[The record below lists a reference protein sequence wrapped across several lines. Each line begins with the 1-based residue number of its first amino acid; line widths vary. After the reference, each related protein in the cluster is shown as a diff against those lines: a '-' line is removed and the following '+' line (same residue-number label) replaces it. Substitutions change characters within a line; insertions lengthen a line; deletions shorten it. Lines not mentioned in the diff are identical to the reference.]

1 MPHSHAVTVISPLQV
16 WGTGEIGPYP
26 FEQYAG
32 KCLAQG
38 DSWFSIGSLPPGLTT
53 NVLAQLELGK
63 SVVAV
68 NCARPGAVLHHMAD
82 TCRDP
87 QFVRLLAGPLALK
100 WNAILLSGGGNDLID
115 AASVSPTA
123 AAHLRLLARPEE
135 RGAGPLLGDDYI
147 SKPGWKTFSDHLEIV
162 FNDLVDLRDSGIN
175 KGTPL
180 LLHTYAPVMPRPAG
194 AGLGFGP
201 WLQPSLTAFGVPA
214 SDWLMVSNALNDR
227 LVQLLQTL
235 IAARL
240 LADPTAALHLVDT
253 RSAQLQ
259 LADQTSAVSSGDFL
273 NEIHPT
279 RGGYT
284 KVAAVWRQSLDP
296 LVV

>member
-16 WGTGEIGPYP
+16 WGTGDVGPYP
-26 FEQYAG
+26 FEQYTG

-53 NVLAQLELGK
+53 NVLAQLEL
-63 SVVAV
+63 SNSAVVV

-82 TCRDP
+82 TCRDR
-87 QFVRLLAGPLALK
+87 QFLRLLGGPLAHQ

-115 AASVSPTA
+115 AASVGPTA
-123 AAHLRLLARPEE
+123 PPDKRLLARPEE
-135 RGAGPLLGDDYI
+135 RGPGPLLGDDYI
-147 SKPGWKTFSDHLEIV
+147 SKPGWKTFRDHLDIV
-162 FNDLVDLRDSGIN
+162 FNDLVDRRDAGIN
-175 KGTPL
+175 KGVPL
-180 LLHTYAPVMPRPAG
+180 LMHTYAHLMPRPAG
-194 AGLGFGP
+194 AGLSFGP

-214 SDWLMVSNALNDR
+214 SDWLMVSNALVDR

-235 IAARL
+235 IATRL
-240 LADPTAALHLVDT
+240 QADPSAALHLVDT

-259 LADQTSAVSSGDFL
+259 LADQPSTVSSGDFI

-284 KVAAVWRQSLDP
+284 KVAAVWRQALDP
-296 LVV
+296 FVV